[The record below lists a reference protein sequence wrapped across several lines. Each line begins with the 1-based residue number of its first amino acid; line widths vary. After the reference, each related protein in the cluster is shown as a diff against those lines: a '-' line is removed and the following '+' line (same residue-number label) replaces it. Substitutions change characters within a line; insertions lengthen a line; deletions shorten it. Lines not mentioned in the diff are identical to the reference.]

1 MGYRSACM
9 GVALLLCITSA
20 AAAEKADA
28 GEPGDTRARVLTRMD
43 RNGDSKI
50 SFEEYRN
57 AMLRRFAA
65 RDKNNDG
72 VLDGN
77 EFPREWLAGS
87 AEEAAQQKVTLD
99 DFGAEL
105 ETTFKRFDANGD
117 GELEGAELDA
127 FISARRAQEEAKP

>member
-9 GVALLLCITSA
+9 GTALLLCAFGA
-20 AAAEKADA
+20 AAADKIDA
-28 GEPGDTRARVLTRMD
+28 AEPGDTRARVLARMD
-43 RNGDSKI
+43 RNGDGKI

-65 RDKNNDG
+65 RDKNKDG
-72 VLDGN
+72 VLDSS
-77 EFPREWLAGS
+77 EFPREWLAGA
-87 AEEAAQQKVTLD
+87 AEEAAQQRVTLE

-105 ETTFKRFDANGD
+105 ETTFKRFDSNGD

-127 FISARRAQEEAKP
+127 FVSARRAQETKP

>member
-9 GVALLLCITSA
+9 GVALLLCMTSA
-20 AAAEKADA
+20 TAAEKSDAD
-28 GEPGDTRARVLTRMD
+28 GPGDTRARVLTRMD
-43 RNGDSKI
+43 RNGDGKI

-72 VLDGN
+72 VLDGS
-77 EFPREWLAGS
+77 EFPREWLAGA
-87 AEEAAQQKVTLD
+87 AEEAAQQRVTLE

-105 ETTFKRFDANGD
+105 ETTFKRFDSNGD

-127 FISARRAQEEAKP
+127 FVSARRAKEEAKP